1 MRNMVSQNTIKE
13 TELKT
18 TRASAIYVDLRNAIL
33 SGTLPPEAKLNVR
46 SLSEQ
51 FQTGLS
57 PIREALNRLSTEGLA
72 HHADNK
78 GFVVSPVSLDELVD
92 LTQARC
98 WMNEIGI
105 RKSIEL
111 GGGDWEERI
120 LIASHRLARCN
131 RVSKGSDTDS
141 IARPDLA
148 WNIAHKAFHQA
159 LVSASGSPWLIET
172 CSQLFDSAE
181 RYRSL
186 ASLAGTSRS
195 DPRDEHKDILNAAL
209 DRDAE
214 RAARLLT
221 EHFKR
226 TADLVRTVIGHNPT

>member
-1 MRNMVSQNTIKE
+1 MRNMPSQNAIKDS
-13 TELKT
+13 ELKT

-33 SGTLPPEAKLNVR
+33 NGTLSPEAKLNVR

-57 PIREALNRLSTEGLA
+57 PIREALNRLATEGLA

-78 GFVVSPVSLDELVD
+78 GFVVSPISLDELDD

-98 WMNEIGI
+98 WMNDIGI

-111 GGGDWEERI
+111 GGADWEERI
-120 LIASHRLARCN
+120 LIASHRLARCP
-131 RVSKGSDTDS
+131 RVSKEAGGSS
-141 IARPDLA
+141 AAQPDLA
-148 WNIAHKAFHQA
+148 WDIAHKAFHQT
-159 LVSASGSPWLIET
+159 LISACGSPWLIET

-186 ASLAGTSRS
+186 ASLTGTSRS
-195 DPRDEHKDILNAAL
+195 DPRDEHQDILNAAL
-209 DRDAE
+209 DRDAD
-214 RAARLLT
+214 RAATLLT
-221 EHFKR
+221 EHFQR
-226 TADLVRTVIGHNPT
+226 TSDLVRRVIGHDPT